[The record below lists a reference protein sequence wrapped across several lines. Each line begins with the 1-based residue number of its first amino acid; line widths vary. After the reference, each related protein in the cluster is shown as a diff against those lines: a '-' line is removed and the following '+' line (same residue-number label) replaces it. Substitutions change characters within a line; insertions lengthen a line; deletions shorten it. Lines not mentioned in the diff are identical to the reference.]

1 MNFAVTNRN
10 VLGAL
15 SVSLMIAT
23 TIATACTESD
33 KSKSGGKGGASNNE
47 GGSAAGGQSEGGGTG
62 AATGGNNT
70 GGSKTG
76 GAGGIAG
83 SGGSGGTGKTGG
95 AGGTAMTGG
104 AGGSAATGGTGGIA
118 ATGGTGGT
126 AVVPTSAFVYIS
138 GFEQSGMSIRIFNM
152 DLMTGALTANGGV
165 NGDYGPGYGAMHPK
179 GTHAYFLNESYDTAQ
194 HPLKVFT
201 INAGTGAL
209 TEGTD
214 RPATGR
220 GNVHMSID
228 PTGKWLLMS
237 SFGSN
242 SVKVYPV
249 NAQGDVGAEADSVN
263 PGANAQPHQVIT
275 DIAGKFVFAPCMGGN
290 IVASWELNNATGK
303 LTFKENVAL
312 TDGPRHMAFH
322 PSEKF
327 AYVLT
332 EKDANV
338 VSYDYDK
345 ATGKLT
351 NPMRNITRQGE
362 DWASHIVVS
371 PNGKFVFAAVRR
383 MPRVHVFTVNPQNG
397 QLTAGNTF
405 SNADLGVPRD
415 FAIDPTGKY
424 LVIASQNLKK
434 VLVASINQTT
444 GTLTKVGN
452 ALATAGDPSY
462 VGIVPKR

>member
-1 MNFAVTNRN
+1 MNFTFTNRN

-23 TIATACTESD
+23 TITTACTESGG
-33 KSKSGGKGGASNNE
+33 SKSGGKGGSSNNA
-47 GGSAAGGQSEGGGTG
+47 GGSAEGGQGGRGAAGEGGGAG
-62 AATGGNNT
+62 AGT

-76 GAGGIAG
+76 GTAG
-83 SGGSGGTGKTGG
+83 SGGTGGTGKTGG

-104 AGGSAATGGTGGIA
+104 TGGIA

-126 AVVPTSAFVYIS
+126 PVVPTSAFVYIS
-138 GFEQSGMSIRIFNM
+138 GFETSDMSIRIFSM
-152 DLMTGALTANGGV
+152 DLTTGTLTANGGV
-165 NGDYGPGYGAMHPK
+165 SGDFSPGYGAMNPR
-179 GTHAYFLNESYDTAQ
+179 GTNAYFLNETYDSSQ
-194 HPLKVFT
+194 HPIKVFK

-209 TEGTD
+209 TGGTD

-220 GNVHMSID
+220 GNVHMSMD

-242 SVKVYPV
+242 SVKVFPV
-249 NAQGDVGAEADSVN
+249 DAQGDVGAEVDSVN
-263 PGANAQPHQVIT
+263 PAANAQPHQVIT
-275 DIAGKFVFAPCMGGN
+275 DIAGKYVFSPCLGGN

-322 PSEKF
+322 PSEKY

-332 EKDANV
+332 EKDSNV

-351 NPMRNITRQGE
+351 NPMRNITRAGE
-362 DWASHIVVS
+362 DWGSHIVVS

-383 MPRVHVFTVNPQNG
+383 MPRLYVFTVNPQNG
-397 QLTAGNTF
+397 QLTAGDTF

-434 VLVASINQTT
+434 VLVASIDQTT
-444 GTLTKVGN
+444 GKLTKVG
-452 ALATAGDPSY
+452 ATLATAGDPSY